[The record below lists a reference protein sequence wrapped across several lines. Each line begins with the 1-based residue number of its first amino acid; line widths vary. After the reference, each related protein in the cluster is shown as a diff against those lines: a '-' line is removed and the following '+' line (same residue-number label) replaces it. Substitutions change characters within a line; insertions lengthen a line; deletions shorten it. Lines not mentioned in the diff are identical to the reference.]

1 MKYLKIFLLLLL
13 VLFLSSCNLAF
24 NSNDKN
30 VCEIYKINNKTKRM
44 FHGFVKAQHIIDLS
58 FQTQGDIVYFPYT
71 TGDFVK
77 KGIVIARLD
86 GILYKIQ
93 KQQELARLN
102 EAKIRKNRYD
112 AYFKRVD
119 MLHKAGAISDNDWDD
134 AYFNLKSAMQDI
146 EIQNEKIKYI
156 NKQISYNEIKAPF
169 DGYIFEKKSDI
180 GALAAVGTPVVSM
193 IASKET
199 EVDTMVDSS
208 VINFLK
214 INQNVDVK
222 RKDKIYKGK
231 IAHISKSSL
240 KTGGYLIRIF
250 LENNFLELKEGM
262 SVDVEFNIDTPSI
275 FIPLKYVLFDNNGD
289 KFVYKIERLDK
300 NNVKIKKV
308 IISTLNLNND
318 LIQINNSLK
327 IGDEIIICTNL
338 NKLKDGKIFA
348 L

>member
-169 DGYIFEKKSDI
+169 SGYIFEKKSDI
-180 GALAAVGTPVVSM
+180 GALASVGVPVVSM

>member
-1 MKYLKIFLLLLL
+1 MKYLKTVL
-13 VLFLSSCNLAF
+13 VLLISLFLASCALISDSSNN
-24 NSNDKN
+24 NS
-30 VCEIYKINNKTKRM
+30 CEIYKISSNTKRI
-44 FHGFVKAQHIIDLS
+44 FHGFIKAQHIIDLS
-58 FQTQGDIVYFPYT
+58 FQTQGNIIYFPYT

-77 KGIVIARLD
+77 KGVVIARLD
-86 GILYKIQ
+86 GILYTIQ
-93 KQQELARLN
+93 KQQEIARLN

-169 DGYIFEKKSDI
+169 SGYIFEKKSDI
-180 GALAAVGTPVVSM
+180 GALASVGVPVVSM

-240 KTGGYLIRIF
+240 KTGGYLTRIF
-250 LENNFLELKEGM
+250 LEDNFLELKEGM
-262 SVDVEFNIDTPSI
+262 SVDVEFNIDSSSI
-275 FIPLKYVLFDNNGD
+275 YIPLKYVLFDNMGN
-289 KFVYKIERLDK
+289 KFVYKIVLETKDR
-300 NNVKIKKV
+300 VKIKKV
-308 IISTLNLNND
+308 IIETLNLNND
-318 LIQINNSLK
+318 LIQVVSGLEINDK
-327 IGDEIIICTNL
+327 ILICSNL
-338 NKLKDGKIFA
+338 NKLKDGKIIE